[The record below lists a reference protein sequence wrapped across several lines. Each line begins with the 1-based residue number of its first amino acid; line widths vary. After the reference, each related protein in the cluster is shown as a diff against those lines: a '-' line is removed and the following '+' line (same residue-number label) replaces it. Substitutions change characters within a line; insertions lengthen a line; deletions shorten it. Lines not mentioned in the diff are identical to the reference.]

1 MAGKVGRLLAMR
13 ARTLGIAALAA
24 LALAACGGGAER
36 APPDPPAPPPDA
48 PDPPLVRLGDI
59 LERADTLL
67 FSSQHARYSLS
78 GGGATLNGA
87 PVEAMACAG
96 GRCVCEDGTVIA
108 VEDLRSPPGFDVRVR
123 SEALGERGGFDT
135 VAVAGEFEATGS
147 VPGVTVT
154 AGPSILSYGFWGEHG
169 FAALELG
176 SGPLSGEVDGT
187 AISGNFTLARAY
199 AVGEVSGT
207 SPAGTG
213 SATWRG
219 IAEASPAGSFA
230 RLQGTATVRI
240 ADLSQPRV
248 SVAIAVPGHDIDAPG
263 WADMALENGAF
274 SSGTAGSDY
283 LGGNFHGPG
292 HEEAWGV
299 FDTANYL
306 GAFGAKRAP

>member
-1 MAGKVGRLLAMR
+1 MGSASGRLRAGR

-24 LALAACGGGAER
+24 AALALGACGGGGGR
-36 APPDPPAPPPDA
+36 MAPPDMRDAITDEEPAA
-48 PDPPLVRLGDI
+48 LRDI

-87 PVEAMACAG
+87 PVEAMECSG
-96 GRCVCEDGTVIA
+96 GRCVREDGTAIT
-108 VEDLRSPPGFDVRVR
+108 VEDLTTAPGFDVRA
-123 SEALGERGGFDT
+123 SSPALGERGGFDT
-135 VAVAGEFEATGS
+135 VAVAGAFEVTGS

-154 AGPSILSYGFWGEHG
+154 AGPTILSYGFWGEHG

-187 AISGNFTLARAY
+187 AVEGEFTLARAY
-199 AVGEVSGT
+199 AVGEVSGS

-219 IAEASPAGSFA
+219 IAEASPTGSFE
-230 RLQGTATVRI
+230 RLQGTATVSI

-248 SVAIAVPGHDIDAPG
+248 SVAIAVAGHDIDAPG

-274 SSGTAGSDY
+274 SAGTAGRDY